1 MPRER
6 LIKSVSATSD
16 SQGRA
21 TFTLGPAE
29 QGYVWEGSVQI
40 PNCPAGALF
49 TATVL
54 STNWGQWAGPT
65 NFGPVQL
72 YGGETLTVT
81 AVGLNP
87 STNYVLTIFGVW
99 MAEEEARPI
108 PPAAPQ
114 SVVAV
119 ETATVLVN
127 GVSPAGSPNK
137 ITGVRPPTLTRR
149 LTIVPSGGAAG
160 EIYQVIG
167 DTTGAVYGTFQ
178 PGVHVPQYVAI
189 EPAIDPTY
197 TLQYLSGSAASCT
210 LWVLASFTNPLVE
223 SNNLFPIRAIPWFGP
238 YNSTFG
244 PNIFAV
250 TANQTCIAAQGG
262 GQSIILQ
269 QVTAVAVAMNGPT
282 QFRFH
287 DGSGNSAIGDIILP
301 STGSDQL
308 IFPDGFEL
316 PANSALL
323 CDTTISTTGTLLSVR
338 GTFAVSPTV

>member
-29 QGYVWEGSVQI
+29 QGYVWEGSVQV

-99 MAEEEARPI
+99 VEEDEAKPI

-119 ETATVLVN
+119 ETTTLLVN
-127 GVSPAGSPNK
+127 GVTPAGVNHTISG
-137 ITGVRPPTLTRR
+137 IRPPSLTRR
-149 LTIVPSGGAAG
+149 LTIIPSNGGAG
-160 EIYQVIG
+160 TGTVTG
-167 DTTGAVYGTFQ
+167 DVTGAVYGTFN
-178 PGVHVPQYVAI
+178 PGFHSPQYVAI
-189 EPAIDPTY
+189 EPGVDPTY
-197 TLQYLSGSAASCT
+197 TIAINNASGGSI
-210 LWVLASFTNPLVE
+210 WVLASFTNPLVA
-223 SNNLFPIRAIPWFGP
+223 SNDLLPVKVEPYYGPFDQSFGP
-238 YNSTFG
+238 VSLAF
-244 PNIFAV
+244 I
-250 TANQTCIAAQGG
+250 TANQTCIVAQGA
-262 GQSIILQ
+262 GQSIYLQ
-269 QVTAVAVAMNGPT
+269 KIMVTSTKTNGPIRY
-282 QFRFH
+282 RFH
-287 DGSGNSAIGDIILP
+287 TSVSLTQVGDLIVP
-301 STGSDQL
+301 ACGSDDL
-308 IFPDGFEL
+308 TFPGGFEL
-316 PANSALL
+316 PANEGLQV
-323 CDTTISTTGTLLSVR
+323 DTTLANAGTGPVVS
-338 GTFAVSPTV
+338 GTFAINPTVLV